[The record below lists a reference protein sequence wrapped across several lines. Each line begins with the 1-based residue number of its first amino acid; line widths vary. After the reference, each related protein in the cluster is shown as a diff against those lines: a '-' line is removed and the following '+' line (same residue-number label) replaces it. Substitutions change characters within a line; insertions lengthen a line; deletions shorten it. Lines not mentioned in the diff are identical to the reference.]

1 MFLVHLSLIVAGG
14 AVVGRTV
21 AGGVALGALA
31 VGSAVVEREAV
42 VECGATPR
50 GGIMAVGALTGEV
63 VGGRRMAA
71 LAVGS
76 SDSGVVEVN

>member
-1 MFLVHLSLIVAGG
+1 MSLVRLALIMAGKTG
-14 AVVGRTV
+14 VTWPV
-21 AGGVALGALA
+21 AGGVALGAVP
-31 VGSAVVEREAV
+31 VGAAVVEREAV

-50 GGIMAVGALTGEV
+50 GGLMAVGALTGEV